1 VQQRRLSGVI
11 KTEEE
16 EFGMLV
22 EKAKGGQKIPN
33 CSCGGAAC
41 ADRNRQQL
49 LKQKKPR
56 LHLLGEEIM

>member
-1 VQQRRLSGVI
+1 
-11 KTEEE
+11 
-16 EFGMLV
+16 MLV

-49 LKQKKPR
+49 LKLKKPR